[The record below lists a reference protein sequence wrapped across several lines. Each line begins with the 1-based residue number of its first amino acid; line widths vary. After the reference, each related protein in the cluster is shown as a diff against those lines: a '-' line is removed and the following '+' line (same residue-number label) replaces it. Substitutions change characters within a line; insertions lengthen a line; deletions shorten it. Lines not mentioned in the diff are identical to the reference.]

1 MTSVGAGALLVT
13 EREPAAVYGSSWR
26 TAQLTNGWMNRCTFV
41 CLRFI
46 PFCSKQR
53 SLPSERERV
62 RESELDK
69 HSTGEERN
77 SSTGIWRERI
87 QICVSIQENRKRERE
102 REMVG
107 VCSRAVWVLGLV
119 FHVKDNRIVPSHI
132 HPKNC
137 VSCKFSTQKS
147 VSLVWELISFCVLR
161 GRDSISR
168 SKWISFIF
176 GLWIISSFIRSYTNK
191 FKNILYLHRPNYT
204 KKREN
209 IYFLKW
215 KLCVCVFIKSPAVRL
230 WDVRW
235 RR

>member
-62 RESELDK
+62 SELDK

-137 VSCKFSTQKS
+137 VSCNFRRRNLSVLFGNSYRFVCSVVAIRFPDPNESHLFLECELLPVLFVHMQIKS
-147 VSLVWELISFCVLR
+147 KTS
-161 GRDSISR
+161 SIYTGQIIQR
-168 SKWISFIF
+168 KEKIYIF
-176 GLWIISSFIRSYTNK
+176 WS
-191 FKNILYLHRPNYT
+191 
-204 KKREN
+204 EN
-209 IYFLKW
+209 
-215 KLCVCVFIKSPAVRL
+215 CVCACS
-230 WDVRW
+230 
-235 RR
+235 